1 MTDILPCDKRLKFF
15 VYVIESPSPVDLY
28 HRRSEGEMLRQAI
41 NLNQIACTLRLAV
54 NLEAFTAAIRIGL
67 HEAMEAFPNTIPI
80 LHISAHGFS
89 EGIQLSS
96 GEVVLWHQLRELL
109 IPVNQ
114 ALSGSLIVCMST
126 CEGYSGSRMAMVPE
140 SNDHPF
146 WAIIG
151 NCGKPNALTSQ
162 IEKYNEDWKGLDCE
176 IEDLLG
182 QDLIELF
189 LEENPNSLRR
199 DPIVMNGRCH
209 YEWTDN
215 AKGKIF
221 NFTKQYA
228 SLNDITELVEIL
240 KSLRF
245 YLGLPAEGI

>member
-151 NCGKPNALTSQ
+151 NCGKPTWPETAVAFATM
-162 IEKYNEDWKGLDCE
+162 YH
-176 IEDLLG
+176 
-182 QDLIELF
+182 LIA
-189 LEENPNSLRR
+189 
-199 DPIVMNGRCH
+199 NGR
-209 YEWTDN
+209 YIVDSVAAMRTASGNDN
-215 AKGKIF
+215 FFVTTAEESKQGYIEHIKSINTAEVVGALEQQAEEASSGELAK
-221 NFTKQYA
+221 
-228 SLNDITELVEIL
+228 L
-240 KSLRF
+240 LR
-245 YLGLPAEGI
+245 LPEAPSAN